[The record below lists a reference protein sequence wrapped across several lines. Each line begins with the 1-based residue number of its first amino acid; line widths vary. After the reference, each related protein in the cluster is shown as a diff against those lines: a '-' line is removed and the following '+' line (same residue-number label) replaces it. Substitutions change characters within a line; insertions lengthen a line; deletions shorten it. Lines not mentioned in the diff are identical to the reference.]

1 MITVGKLVDA
11 FPGTH
16 YASPQS
22 RAAALGYAGLDYL
35 RASVLAVE
43 NREHVGPLFNFLL
56 PTMHQTLELLSKAIA
71 FMVVPGFDPKKY
83 SHRVGGLIQDYADQV
98 PVFASMLS
106 DPNTVDLL
114 DNLEKSYQG
123 VRYGECCLTYDGEAW
138 RLFLRLSEELLDDLS
153 TRTKIQFLK
162 RHFTNAGS

>member
-1 MITVGKLVDA
+1 MIKVGKLIDA
-11 FPGTH
+11 FPGPH
-16 YASPQS
+16 YALPQT

-35 RASVLAVE
+35 QASVLVVE
-43 NREHVGPLFNFLL
+43 SHEHVGPLFNFVL

-71 FMVVPGFDPKKY
+71 FTAVPGFNPRKY
-83 SHRVGGLIQDYADQV
+83 SHHVRGLVRDCAGQV

-123 VRYGECCLTYDGEAW
+123 VRYGECCLTYDREAW
-138 RLFLRLSEELLDDLS
+138 LLFLRLAEGLLDDLNA
-153 TRTKIQFLK
+153 RTKIPFLK
-162 RHFTNAGS
+162 RHFKNEG